1 MPTRLLI
8 FALLAAVAYPLL
20 RISGVDPALVVG
32 VKPLAVAALALG
44 ALRARHF
51 LLGAALASHAIG
63 DVTIELGGILAGIG
77 PFLVGHLLYLAA
89 LWPLLPRERGKTSP
103 ARIFLVALLA
113 GWAGFLVS
121 LLLPRL
127 DGALAA
133 AVPVYAAAL
142 LAMASAAAVSRTSW
156 IVPLGAVLYVASDS
170 LLAIDAFV
178 ATNPAAQVAV
188 WPTYVGGQVLLAVG
202 ILAATRKPT
211 G

>member
-8 FALLAAVAYPLL
+8 LALLAAVAYPLL
-20 RISGVDPALVVG
+20 RIAGVEPALVVG
-32 VKPLAVAALALG
+32 VKPLAVAALAIG

-63 DVTIELGGILAGIG
+63 DITIELGGILAGIG

-103 ARIFLVALLA
+103 GRIFLVALLA

-202 ILAATRKPT
+202 ILAATRKPA